1 MSYIVNLITIAVGIL
16 IFWYVLRLVVNHE
29 MTEAESVLWFII
41 ALVVIILGI
50 FPNIITWVAAKLGIW
65 YAPSVLWMAI
75 AIVLLLI
82 VFRNSI
88 VASEHENEINELSL
102 QVALLKDENEKIKA
116 ELASAKNYGEAGNG
130 NA

>member
-16 IFWYVLRLVVNHE
+16 IFWYVLRLVVKHK

-41 ALVVIILGI
+41 ALVVIILGD

-102 QVALLKDENEKIKA
+102 QVALLRDENEKIKA
-116 ELASAKNYGEAGNG
+116 ELASTENNGEASNG
-130 NA
+130 NT